1 MIDLNFQSLLNL
13 LSGGKADKSSRNS
26 LRDSFSAGNGRRAS
40 VVSRSSSL
48 DLGKT
53 SNLTDTSRK
62 KRPCMWNLDFS
73 PYNSPL
79 IRIK

>member
-1 MIDLNFQSLLNL
+1 MI
-13 LSGGKADKSSRNS
+13 SSRES
-26 LRDSFSAGNGRRAS
+26 LSAGTARRPS
-40 VVSRSSSL
+40 VISRSSSII
-48 DLGKT
+48 DNTKT
-53 SNLTDTSRK
+53 SDRKK